1 MSDKFIIMTHNTA
14 PEYLSMKRIALV
26 AIIISLGF
34 HVIMMMSFFFGNSL
48 FSSEIINAVHP
59 HHFHIGRFLYFFT
72 TSFIIVFLILLY
84 NRKILSFS
92 FKSKWTE
99 LTLIVLGS
107 IIIGAVFSIGF
118 VYTRAA
124 LQPQH
129 PSAEFLYNVMRDS
142 LVRDLTM
149 TAMVLLVVQLLRSQ
163 YYQKTIAVENEALR
177 SENILTRF
185 EALKSQLDPHFL
197 FNSLNTL
204 QSLIS
209 LDTTK
214 AENYLQELS
223 SVLRYTLQNKE
234 VLSLDD
240 ELKCV
245 HAYCEMMQIR
255 YGENLKFEFKIDE
268 KYNNYS
274 VLPLSLQSLIENSVK
289 HNVISSKQ
297 PLVVTVAT
305 GDDSVSVLNPI
316 QAKTTPEESNGIG
329 LVNLSERYRLKWNK
343 TVEITNDGSTFC
355 VKLPLIKN
363 N

>member
-1 MSDKFIIMTHNTA
+1 
-14 PEYLSMKRIALV
+14 
-26 AIIISLGF
+26 
-34 HVIMMMSFFFGNSL
+34 
-48 FSSEIINAVHP
+48 
-59 HHFHIGRFLYFFT
+59 
-72 TSFIIVFLILLY
+72 
-84 NRKILSFS
+84 
-92 FKSKWTE
+92 
-99 LTLIVLGS
+99 
-107 IIIGAVFSIGF
+107 
-118 VYTRAA
+118 
-124 LQPQH
+124 
-129 PSAEFLYNVMRDS
+129 
-142 LVRDLTM
+142 M

-204 QSLIS
+204 QSLIT
-209 LDTTK
+209 LDTEK
-214 AENYLQELS
+214 AENYRQQLS

-305 GDDSVSVLNPI
+305 GDDSVSVSNPI

-343 TVEITNDGSTFC
+343 TIEITDDGSTFC

>member
-1 MSDKFIIMTHNTA
+1 MNKNTS
-14 PEYLSMKRIALV
+14 PEYLSLKKIALV
-26 AIIISLGF
+26 ALIISLGF
-34 HVIMMMSFFFGNSL
+34 HAIMMLSFFFGNTL
-48 FSSEIINAVHP
+48 FSSESVKAMHP
-59 HHFHIGRFLYFFT
+59 EHFHLGRFLFFISA
-72 TSFIIVFLILLY
+72 SFIMVFLILLY

-92 FKSKWTE
+92 FKNKYNE
-99 LTLIVLGS
+99 LILIILGS
-107 IIIGAVFSIGF
+107 LIIAAVLSVGF
-118 VYTRAA
+118 VYIMAPENPHA
-124 LQPQH
+124 K
-129 PSAEFLYNVMRDS
+129 FMYNIIRDS

-149 TAMVLLVVQLLRSQ
+149 TVVVLLVVQLLRSQ
-163 YYQKTIAVENEALR
+163 YYQKTIAVENETLR

-204 QSLIS
+204 QSLIT
-209 LDTTK
+209 LDTEK
-214 AENYLQELS
+214 AENYLQQLS
-223 SVLRYTLQNKE
+223 SVLRHTLQNKE
-234 VLSLDD
+234 VISLEE

-245 HAYCEMMQIR
+245 HAYCDMMQIR

-268 KYNNYS
+268 KYNNYC

-305 GDDSVSVLNPI
+305 GDDSVSVSNPI
-316 QAKTTPEESNGIG
+316 QAKTKPEESNGIG

-343 TVEITNDGSTFC
+343 EVEITDDGNTFC
-355 VKLPLIKN
+355 VKLPLVIN

>member
-1 MSDKFIIMTHNTA
+1 MNKTTA
-14 PEYLSMKRIALV
+14 PEYLSLKRIALV
-26 AIIISLGF
+26 ALIISLGF
-34 HVIMMMSFFFGNSL
+34 HVIMMLSFFFGNTL
-48 FSSEIINAVHP
+48 FSSELVKAMNP
-59 HHFHIGRFLYFFT
+59 QHFHFGRFVFFT
-72 TSFIIVFLILLY
+72 TASYIIVFLILIY
-84 NRKILSFS
+84 NRRILSYS
-92 FKSKWTE
+92 FKNKYTE
-99 LTLIVLGS
+99 LGLIVLGS
-107 IIIGAVFSIGF
+107 LIISAVLGIGF

-124 LQPQH
+124 LSPVH
-129 PSAEFLYNVMRDS
+129 PDPELLYRIMKDS

-149 TAMVLLVVQLLRSQ
+149 AAVVLLVVQLLRSQ

-204 QSLIS
+204 QSLITI
-209 LDTTK
+209 DTEK
-214 AENYLQELS
+214 AENYLQQLS

-245 HAYCEMMQIR
+245 HAYCDMMQIR
-255 YGENLKFEFKIDE
+255 YGENLKFEFIIDA
-268 KYNNYS
+268 KYNNYN

-305 GDDSVSVLNPI
+305 GDECVYVSNTI
-316 QAKTTPEESNGIG
+316 QAKTTAEESNGIG

-343 TVEITNDGSTFC
+343 KVDITNDGSTFC
-355 VKLPLIKN
+355 VKLPLIKTN
-363 N
+363 

>member
-1 MSDKFIIMTHNTA
+1 MSDKFIVMKKKTA
-14 PEYLSMKRIALV
+14 PEYLPMKTVAIV

-34 HVIMMMSFFFGNSL
+34 HVIMMLSFFFGNTL
-48 FSSEIINAVHP
+48 FSSEIVNLYP
-59 HHFHIGRFLYFFT
+59 HHFNIWRFLYFTT
-72 TSFIIVFLILLY
+72 TSYIIVFLILIY
-84 NRKILSFS
+84 NRRILSFS
-92 FKSKWTE
+92 YKNKYIE

-107 IIIGAVFSIGF
+107 LLIAAVFGIGF

-124 LQPQH
+124 LAPIH
-129 PSAEFLYNVMRDS
+129 PKPEFLYNVMKDS

-149 TAMVLLVVQLLRSQ
+149 SAVVLIVVQLLRSQ

-177 SENILTRF
+177 SENLLTRF

-204 QSLIS
+204 QSLITI
-209 LDTTK
+209 DTEK
-214 AENYLQELS
+214 AEHYLQQLS

-234 VLSLDD
+234 VISLEE

-245 HAYCEMMQIR
+245 YAYCEMMQIR
-255 YGENLKFEFKIDE
+255 YGENLKFEFNIDA
-268 KYNNYS
+268 KYNNCS

-305 GDDSVSVLNPI
+305 GDNSISVSNPI
-316 QAKTTPEESNGIG
+316 QAKATPEESNGIG
-329 LVNLSERYRLKWNK
+329 LANLTERYRLKWNK
-343 TVEITNDGSTFC
+343 TVEITDNGSTFC
-355 VKLPLIKN
+355 VKLPLVQN
-363 N
+363 D

>member
-1 MSDKFIIMTHNTA
+1 MKKKIA
-14 PEYLSMKRIALV
+14 PEYLSMKIVAIV

-34 HVIMMMSFFFGNSL
+34 HVIMMLSFFFGNTL
-48 FSSEIINAVHP
+48 FSSEIVNLYP
-59 HHFHIGRFLYFFT
+59 HHFNIWRFLYFTT
-72 TSFIIVFLILLY
+72 TSYIIVFLILIY
-84 NRKILSFS
+84 NRRILSFS
-92 FKSKWTE
+92 YKNKYIE

-107 IIIGAVFSIGF
+107 LLIAAVFGIGF

-124 LQPQH
+124 LAPIH
-129 PSAEFLYNVMRDS
+129 PKPEFLYNVMKDS

-149 TAMVLLVVQLLRSQ
+149 SAVVLIVVQLLRSQ

-177 SENILTRF
+177 SENLLTRF

-204 QSLIS
+204 QSLITI
-209 LDTTK
+209 DTEK
-214 AENYLQELS
+214 AEHYLQQLS

-234 VLSLDD
+234 VISLEE

-245 HAYCEMMQIR
+245 YAYCEMMQIR
-255 YGENLKFEFKIDE
+255 YGENLKFEFNIDA
-268 KYNNYS
+268 KYNNCS

-305 GDDSVSVLNPI
+305 GDNSISVSNPI
-316 QAKTTPEESNGIG
+316 QAKATPEESNGIG
-329 LVNLSERYRLKWNK
+329 LANLTERYRLKWNK
-343 TVEITNDGSTFC
+343 TVEITDNGSTFC
-355 VKLPLIKN
+355 VKLPLVQN
-363 N
+363 D

>member
-1 MSDKFIIMTHNTA
+1 MNKNTA
-14 PEYLSMKRIALV
+14 PEYLSLKRIALV
-26 AIIISLGF
+26 ALIISLGF
-34 HVIMMMSFFFGNSL
+34 HAIMMLSFFFGNTL
-48 FSSEIINAVHP
+48 FSSELVKAMNP
-59 HHFHIGRFLYFFT
+59 QHFHIGRFLFFT
-72 TSFIIVFLILLY
+72 TASFIIVFLILVY
-84 NRKILSFS
+84 NRKVLSYS
-92 FKSKWTE
+92 YKNKYNE
-99 LTLIVLGS
+99 LIVIILGS
-107 IIIGAVFSIGF
+107 LIITAVFSIGF

-124 LQPQH
+124 LSPQH
-129 PSAEFLYNVMRDS
+129 PDPEFMYKIMRDS

-149 TAMVLLVVQLLRSQ
+149 AVVVLLVVQLLRSQ

-204 QSLIS
+204 QSLIT
-209 LDTTK
+209 LDTEK
-214 AENYLQELS
+214 AENYLQQLS

-234 VLSLDD
+234 VLSLEE

-245 HAYCEMMQIR
+245 RAYCEMMQIR
-255 YGENLKFEFKIDE
+255 YGENLKFEFQIDE
-268 KYNNYS
+268 KYNDYY

-297 PLVVTVAT
+297 PLTVTLAT
-305 GDDSVSVLNPI
+305 ADDCVSVSNPI
-316 QAKTTPEESNGIG
+316 QAKTQPEESNGIG
-329 LVNLSERYRLKWNK
+329 LVNLTERYRLKWNK
-343 TVEITNDGSTFC
+343 EVEITNDGSTFC

>member
-1 MSDKFIIMTHNTA
+1 MKKKIA
-14 PEYLSMKRIALV
+14 PEYLSMKIVAIV

-34 HVIMMMSFFFGNSL
+34 HVIMMLSFFFGNTL
-48 FSSEIINAVHP
+48 FSSEIVNLYP
-59 HHFHIGRFLYFFT
+59 HHFNIWRFLYFTT
-72 TSFIIVFLILLY
+72 TSYIIVFLILIY
-84 NRKILSFS
+84 NRRILSFS
-92 FKSKWTE
+92 YKNKYIE

-107 IIIGAVFSIGF
+107 LLIAAVFGIGF

-124 LQPQH
+124 LAPIH
-129 PSAEFLYNVMRDS
+129 PKPEFLYNVMKDS

-149 TAMVLLVVQLLRSQ
+149 SAVVLIVVQLLRSQ

-177 SENILTRF
+177 SENLLTRF

-204 QSLIS
+204 QSLITI
-209 LDTTK
+209 DTEK
-214 AENYLQELS
+214 AEHYLQQLS

-234 VLSLDD
+234 VISLEE

-245 HAYCEMMQIR
+245 YAYCEMMQIR
-255 YGENLKFEFKIDE
+255 YGENLKFEFNIDA
-268 KYNNYS
+268 KYNNFS

-305 GDDSVSVLNPI
+305 GDNSISVSNPI
-316 QAKTTPEESNGIG
+316 QAKATPEESNGIG
-329 LVNLSERYRLKWNK
+329 LANLTERYRLKWNK
-343 TVEITNDGSTFC
+343 TVEITDNGSTFC
-355 VKLPLIKN
+355 VKLPLVQN
-363 N
+363 D

>member
-1 MSDKFIIMTHNTA
+1 MKKTTA
-14 PEYLSMKRIALV
+14 PEYLSMKKIALL
-26 AIIISLGF
+26 AIIVSLGF
-34 HVIMMMSFFFGNSL
+34 HVIMMLSFFFGDSL
-48 FSSEIINAVHP
+48 FSIELVRSIHP
-59 HHFHIGRFLYFFT
+59 QHIQFGRFLFYFA
-72 TSFIIVFLILLY
+72 TSFIIVFLILFY
-84 NRKILSFS
+84 NRYILSFS
-92 FKSKWTE
+92 FKNKWTE

-107 IIIGAVFSIGF
+107 LFIGAIFSIGF

-124 LQPQH
+124 LSPKH
-129 PSAEFLYNVMRDS
+129 PDPEFLYNIMRDS

-149 TAMVLLVVQLLRSQ
+149 TVSVLLVVQLLRSQ
-163 YYQKTIAVENEALR
+163 YYQKTIAVENETLR

-204 QSLIS
+204 QSLIT
-209 LDTTK
+209 LDTAK
-214 AENYLQELS
+214 AEIYIQELS

-234 VLSLDD
+234 VLSLED

-255 YGENLKFEFKIDE
+255 YGENLKFEFKIDD
-268 KYNNYS
+268 KYNCYN
-274 VLPLSLQSLIENSVK
+274 VLPLSIQSLIENSVK
-289 HNVISSKQ
+289 HNVISAKQ
-297 PLVVTVAT
+297 PLVVTIMT
-305 GDDSVSVLNPI
+305 EDDSISISNTI
-316 QAKTTPEESNGIG
+316 QPKATAEESNGIG

-343 TVEITNDGSTFC
+343 NIEITNDGKIFC

>member
-1 MSDKFIIMTHNTA
+1 MNKNTA
-14 PEYLSMKRIALV
+14 PEYLSLKRIALV
-26 AIIISLGF
+26 ALIISLGF
-34 HVIMMMSFFFGNSL
+34 HAIMMLSFFFGNTL
-48 FSSEIINAVHP
+48 FSSELVKAMNP
-59 HHFHIGRFLYFFT
+59 QHFHIGRFLFFT
-72 TSFIIVFLILLY
+72 TASFIIVFLILVY
-84 NRKILSFS
+84 NRKVLSYS
-92 FKSKWTE
+92 YKNKYNE
-99 LTLIVLGS
+99 LIVIILGS
-107 IIIGAVFSIGF
+107 LIITAVFSIGF

-124 LQPQH
+124 LSPQH
-129 PSAEFLYNVMRDS
+129 PDPEFMYKIMRDS

-149 TAMVLLVVQLLRSQ
+149 AVVVLLVVQLLRSQ

-204 QSLIS
+204 QSLIT
-209 LDTTK
+209 LDTEK
-214 AENYLQELS
+214 AENYLQQLS

-234 VLSLDD
+234 VLSLEE

-245 HAYCEMMQIR
+245 RAYCEMMQIR
-255 YGENLKFEFKIDE
+255 YGENLKFEFQIDE
-268 KYNNYS
+268 KYNNYY

-297 PLVVTVAT
+297 PLTVTLTTA
-305 GDDSVSVLNPI
+305 DDCVSVSNPI
-316 QAKTTPEESNGIG
+316 QAKTQPEESNGIG
-329 LVNLSERYRLKWNK
+329 LVNLTERYRLKWNK
-343 TVEITNDGSTFC
+343 EVEITNDGSTFC

>member
-1 MSDKFIIMTHNTA
+1 MNKHTA
-14 PEYLSMKRIALV
+14 PEYFSIKTIALV

-34 HVIMMMSFFFGNSL
+34 HVIMMMSIFFGISL
-48 FSSEIINAVHP
+48 FSSEIVNALHP
-59 HHFHIGRFLYFFT
+59 HHFHFGRFLYFFT

-84 NRKILSFS
+84 NRYILSFS

-99 LTLIVLGS
+99 LSLTVLGS
-107 IIIGAVFSIGF
+107 IAIGAVFSIGF

-124 LQPQH
+124 LSPQH

-149 TAMVLLVVQLLRSQ
+149 TAVVLLVVQLLRSQ
-163 YYQKTIAVENEALR
+163 YYQKTIAVENESLR

-204 QSLIS
+204 QSLIT
-209 LDTTK
+209 LDAEK
-214 AENYLQELS
+214 AGNYLQQLS

-234 VLSLDD
+234 VLSLYE

-245 HAYCEMMQIR
+245 HAYCDMLQIR
-255 YGENLKFEFKIDE
+255 YGDNLKFEFQIDE
-268 KYNNYS
+268 KYNDYS

-289 HNVISSKQ
+289 HNIISSKQ

-305 GDDSVSVLNPI
+305 NRDSISVSNSI

-329 LVNLSERYRLKWNK
+329 LANLTERYRLKWNK
-343 TVEITNDGSTFC
+343 NVEITNNGSTFC
-355 VKLPLIKN
+355 VKLPLIKK
-363 N
+363 

>member
-1 MSDKFIIMTHNTA
+1 MSDKFIVMKKKTA
-14 PEYLSMKRIALV
+14 PEYLPMKTVAIV

-34 HVIMMMSFFFGNSL
+34 HVIMMLSFFFGNTL
-48 FSSEIINAVHP
+48 FSSEIVNLYP
-59 HHFHIGRFLYFFT
+59 HHFNIWRFLYFTT
-72 TSFIIVFLILLY
+72 TSYIIVFLILIY
-84 NRKILSFS
+84 NRRILSFS
-92 FKSKWTE
+92 YKNKYIE

-107 IIIGAVFSIGF
+107 LLIAAVFGIGF

-124 LQPQH
+124 LAPIH
-129 PSAEFLYNVMRDS
+129 PKPEFLYNVMKDS

-149 TAMVLLVVQLLRSQ
+149 SAVVLIVVQLLRSQ

-177 SENILTRF
+177 SENLLTRF

-204 QSLIS
+204 QSLITI
-209 LDTTK
+209 DTEK
-214 AENYLQELS
+214 AEHYLQQLS

-234 VLSLDD
+234 VISLEE

-245 HAYCEMMQIR
+245 HSYCEMMQIR
-255 YGENLKFEFKIDE
+255 YGENLKFEFNIDA
-268 KYNNYS
+268 KYNNSS

-305 GDDSVSVLNPI
+305 GDNSISVSNPI
-316 QAKTTPEESNGIG
+316 QAKATPEESNGIG
-329 LVNLSERYRLKWNK
+329 LANLTERYRLKWNK
-343 TVEITNDGSTFC
+343 TVEITDNGSTFC
-355 VKLPLIKN
+355 VKLPLVQN
-363 N
+363 D

>member
-1 MSDKFIIMTHNTA
+1 MNKTTA
-14 PEYLSMKRIALV
+14 PEYLSLKKIALV
-26 AIIISLGF
+26 ALIISLGF
-34 HVIMMMSFFFGNSL
+34 HVIMMLSFFFGNTL
-48 FSSEIINAVHP
+48 FSSEIVNLHP
-59 HHFHIGRFLYFFT
+59 HHFNFGRFLFFT
-72 TSFIIVFLILLY
+72 SASFIIVFLILIY
-84 NRKILSFS
+84 NRKILSYT
-92 FKSKWTE
+92 FKNKYNE

-107 IIIGAVFSIGF
+107 MIIGAVFSIGF

-124 LQPQH
+124 LSPQH
-129 PSAEFLYNVMRDS
+129 PDQEFLYNVMRDS

-204 QSLIS
+204 QSLIT
-209 LDTTK
+209 LDTEK
-214 AENYLQELS
+214 AENYLQQLS
-223 SVLRYTLQNKE
+223 SVLRHTLQNKE
-234 VLSLDD
+234 VISLEE

-255 YGENLKFEFKIDE
+255 YGENLKFEFKIDQ
-268 KYNNYS
+268 KYNNFN

-305 GDDSVSVLNPI
+305 GDDSVMVSNPI

-329 LVNLSERYRLKWNK
+329 LANLSERYRLKWNK
-343 TVEITNDGSTFC
+343 EVEITNDGSTFS
-355 VKLPLIKN
+355 VKLPLVIN

>member
-1 MSDKFIIMTHNTA
+1 MSDKFIIMKKKIA
-14 PEYLSMKRIALV
+14 PEYLPMKTVAIV

-34 HVIMMMSFFFGNSL
+34 HVIMMLSFFFGNTL
-48 FSSEIINAVHP
+48 FSSEIVNLYP
-59 HHFHIGRFLYFFT
+59 HHFNIWRFLYFTT
-72 TSFIIVFLILLY
+72 TSYIIVFLILIY
-84 NRKILSFS
+84 NRRILSFS
-92 FKSKWTE
+92 YKNKYIE

-107 IIIGAVFSIGF
+107 LLIAAVFGIGF

-124 LQPQH
+124 LAPIH
-129 PSAEFLYNVMRDS
+129 PKPEFLYNVMKDS

-149 TAMVLLVVQLLRSQ
+149 SAVVLIVVQLLRSQ

-177 SENILTRF
+177 SENLLTRF

-204 QSLIS
+204 QSLITI
-209 LDTTK
+209 DTEK
-214 AENYLQELS
+214 AEHYLQQLS

-234 VLSLDD
+234 VISLEE

-245 HAYCEMMQIR
+245 YAYCEMMQIR
-255 YGENLKFEFKIDE
+255 YGENLKFEFNIDA
-268 KYNNYS
+268 KYNNFS

-305 GDDSVSVLNPI
+305 GDNSISVSNPI
-316 QAKTTPEESNGIG
+316 QAKATPEESNGIG
-329 LVNLSERYRLKWNK
+329 LANLTERYRLKWNK
-343 TVEITNDGSTFC
+343 TVEITDNGSTFC
-355 VKLPLIKN
+355 VKLPLVQN
-363 N
+363 D

>member
-1 MSDKFIIMTHNTA
+1 
-14 PEYLSMKRIALV
+14 MKKIVIL

-34 HVIMMMSFFFGNSL
+34 HAIMLLSFFFGDSL
-48 FSSEIINAVHP
+48 FSSELVNAIHP
-59 HHFHIGRFLYFFT
+59 FHFHFGRFIYYFT
-72 TSFIIVFLILLY
+72 TSFIIVFLILFY
-84 NRKILSFS
+84 NRHILSVS
-92 FKSKWTE
+92 FKNKWAE

-107 IIIGAVFSIGF
+107 LAIGAVFSIGF

-124 LQPQH
+124 LSPQH
-129 PSAEFLYNVMRDS
+129 PDPEIMYNIMRDS

-149 TAMVLLVVQLLRSQ
+149 AAVVLLVVQLLRAQ
-163 YYQKTIAVENEALR
+163 YYQKTIAVENETLR

-204 QSLIS
+204 QSLIT
-209 LDTTK
+209 LDTEK

-234 VLSLDD
+234 VISLEE
-240 ELKCV
+240 ELNCV

-255 YGENLKFEFKIDE
+255 YGENLTFEFNIDA
-268 KYNNYS
+268 KYNNYR

-297 PLVVTVAT
+297 PLVVTVT
-305 GDDSVSVLNPI
+305 TEDDSISISNPI
-316 QAKTTPEESNGIG
+316 QPKTTPEENNGIG

-343 TVEITNDGSTFC
+343 NVEITNDGKTFS

-363 N
+363 D

>member
-1 MSDKFIIMTHNTA
+1 MNRHNA
-14 PEYLSMKRIALV
+14 PEYLSLKKIALV
-26 AIIISLGF
+26 SLIISLGF
-34 HVIMMMSFFFGNSL
+34 HVIMMLSFFFGNTL
-48 FSSEIINAVHP
+48 FSSDIVNLHP
-59 HHFHIGRFLYFFT
+59 HHFHFGRFLFFT
-72 TSFIIVFLILLY
+72 TASFIIVFLILIY
-84 NRKILSFS
+84 NRKVLSFS
-92 FKSKWTE
+92 FKNKYYE
-99 LTLIVLGS
+99 LILSVLGS
-107 IIIGAVFSIGF
+107 LIIGAVFSIGF

-124 LQPQH
+124 LSPQH
-129 PSAEFLYNVMRDS
+129 PDQEFLYNVMRDS
-142 LVRDLTM
+142 LVRDLSM
-149 TAMVLLVVQLLRSQ
+149 TAVVLLVVQLLRLQ
-163 YYQKTIAVENEALR
+163 HYQKTIAVENETLK

-204 QSLIS
+204 QSLITI
-209 LDTTK
+209 DNEK
-214 AENYLQELS
+214 AENYLQQLS

-234 VLSLDD
+234 VLSLED

-255 YGENLKFEFKIDE
+255 YGENLKFEFNIDE
-268 KYNNYS
+268 KYNNYC

-297 PLVVTVAT
+297 PLVVTVST
-305 GDDSVSVLNPI
+305 GDDIVSVSNPI

-343 TVEITNDGSTFC
+343 NVEITDDGSTFC
-355 VKLPLIKN
+355 VKLPLVKN

>member
-1 MSDKFIIMTHNTA
+1 MSDKFIVMKKKTA
-14 PEYLSMKRIALV
+14 PEYLPMKTVAIV

-34 HVIMMMSFFFGNSL
+34 HVIMMLSFFFGNTL
-48 FSSEIINAVHP
+48 FSSEIVNLYP
-59 HHFHIGRFLYFFT
+59 HHFNIWRFLYFTT
-72 TSFIIVFLILLY
+72 TSYIIVFLILIY
-84 NRKILSFS
+84 NRRILSFS
-92 FKSKWTE
+92 YKNKYIE

-107 IIIGAVFSIGF
+107 LLIAAVFGIGF

-124 LQPQH
+124 LAPIH
-129 PSAEFLYNVMRDS
+129 PKPEFLYNVMKDS

-149 TAMVLLVVQLLRSQ
+149 SAVVLIVVQLLRSQ

-177 SENILTRF
+177 SENLLTRF

-204 QSLIS
+204 QSLITI
-209 LDTTK
+209 DTEK
-214 AENYLQELS
+214 AEHYLQQLS

-234 VLSLDD
+234 VISLEE

-245 HAYCEMMQIR
+245 HSYCEMMQIR
-255 YGENLKFEFKIDE
+255 YGENLKFEFNIDA
-268 KYNNYS
+268 KYNNFS

-305 GDDSVSVLNPI
+305 GDNSISVSNPI
-316 QAKTTPEESNGIG
+316 QAKATPEESNGIG
-329 LVNLSERYRLKWNK
+329 LANLTERYRLKWNK
-343 TVEITNDGSTFC
+343 TVEITDNGSTFC
-355 VKLPLIKN
+355 VKLPLVQN
-363 N
+363 D

>member
-1 MSDKFIIMTHNTA
+1 MSDKFIVMKKKTA
-14 PEYLSMKRIALV
+14 PEYLPMKTVAIV

-34 HVIMMMSFFFGNSL
+34 HVIMMLSFFFGNTL
-48 FSSEIINAVHP
+48 FSSEIVNLYP
-59 HHFHIGRFLYFFT
+59 HHFNIWRFLYFTT
-72 TSFIIVFLILLY
+72 TSYIIVFLILIY
-84 NRKILSFS
+84 NRRILSFS
-92 FKSKWTE
+92 YKNKYIE

-107 IIIGAVFSIGF
+107 LLIAAVFGIGF

-124 LQPQH
+124 LAPIH
-129 PSAEFLYNVMRDS
+129 PKPEFLYNVMKDS

-149 TAMVLLVVQLLRSQ
+149 SAVVLIVVQLLRSQ

-177 SENILTRF
+177 SENLLTRF

-204 QSLIS
+204 QSLIT
-209 LDTTK
+209 LDTEK
-214 AENYLQELS
+214 AENYLQQLS

-234 VLSLDD
+234 VISLEE

-245 HAYCEMMQIR
+245 YSYCEMMQIR
-255 YGENLKFEFKIDE
+255 YGENLKFEFNIDA
-268 KYNNYS
+268 KYNNSS

-305 GDDSVSVLNPI
+305 GDNSISVSNPI
-316 QAKTTPEESNGIG
+316 QAKATPEESNGIG
-329 LVNLSERYRLKWNK
+329 LANLTERYRLKWNK
-343 TVEITNDGSTFC
+343 TVEITDNGSTFC
-355 VKLPLIKN
+355 VKLPLVQN
-363 N
+363 D